1 MLTQPPLL
9 TIRRG
14 FSRPDRAQVEKL
26 RNSPTSFVVDCLG
39 GRGALDYTTKPLSK
53 KLTLCTYIGTA
64 LTCYAGPNDNLA
76 LYGALHIAEEG
87 DVIVAAT
94 DAYTGAAITGDN
106 VSGMMRNKGIA
117 GLVTDGLVRDA
128 DAIINDVQFP
138 IHCAGVSPN
147 SPARTGPGTV
157 GQAIQIG
164 GVTVNAGDV
173 IVADAEGVVVVPLS
187 MLAAVIQRID
197 DLKIKEAAT
206 AKRIATGLTMMA
218 EMEEFLAS
226 DRVLFI

>member
-1 MLTQPPLL
+1 MITQPPIL
-9 TIRRG
+9 TISRD
-14 FSRPDRAQVEKL
+14 FPRPDRAQIERL
-26 RNSPTSFVVDCLG
+26 RDSPTSFIVDCLG
-39 GRGALDYTTKPLSK
+39 GRGALDYRIKPLSDQP
-53 KLTLCTYIGTA
+53 TLCSYVGTA

-87 DVIVAAT
+87 DIVVAAT
-94 DAYTGAAITGDN
+94 DAYSGAAITGDN

-117 GLVTDGLVRDA
+117 GMVTDGLVRDA
-128 DAIINDVQFP
+128 DAIVNEVKFA
-138 IHCAGVSPN
+138 IHCMGISPN
-147 SPARTGPGTV
+147 SPTRTGPGTV

-173 IVADAEGVVVVPLS
+173 IVADAEGVVVIPLAR
-187 MLAAVIQRID
+187 LPEVVRTID
-197 DLKIKEAAT
+197 ELTSQESAT
-206 AKRIATGLTMMA
+206 AKRIAAGLTMMP